1 MALSIRKF
9 QRLIAR
15 SEFIG
20 LVVALD
26 AACLIENLDVMAD
39 TNGNESAPDES
50 WFVPNFSEGF
60 KGTRMQQGFD
70 AEFRAVASGNPK
82 PKVEWTKDGNVLGST
97 EKHILSYEVE
107 TGRISL
113 VIKELGPGDEG
124 TYSCTVF
131 NAYGKTTATLSVNP
145 DGQKENQ
152 KALSCYGSGT
162 MRGTL
167 QRNTLSKKMQ
177 TPGSN
182 AVSPSPITGSPEIK
196 GL

>member
-1 MALSIRKF
+1 M
-9 QRLIAR
+9 
-15 SEFIG
+15 
-20 LVVALD
+20 
-26 AACLIENLDVMAD
+26 
-39 TNGNESAPDES
+39 
-50 WFVPNFSEGF
+50 
-60 KGTRMQQGFD
+60 
-70 AEFRAVASGNPK
+70 
-82 PKVEWTKDGNVLGST
+82 
-97 EKHILSYEVE
+97 
-107 TGRISL
+107 
-113 VIKELGPGDEG
+113 IKELGPGDEG

-152 KALSCYGSGT
+152 KALSCYGSGS